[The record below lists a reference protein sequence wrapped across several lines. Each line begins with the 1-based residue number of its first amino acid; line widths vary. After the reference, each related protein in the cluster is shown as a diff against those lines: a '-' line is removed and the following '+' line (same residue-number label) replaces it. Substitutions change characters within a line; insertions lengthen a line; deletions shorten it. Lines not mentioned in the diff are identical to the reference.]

1 MPDDIRHG
9 LMFVASPDLW
19 GSHFRPLRLLA
30 EEELAG
36 IKAAVNG
43 TRQYYSVNNGVALIP
58 IKGLLVKDP
67 QWMGETSTIAAT
79 VAVKQ
84 AAADKAVKSIMLVV
98 DSPGGEVVGIKELAN
113 AIYQARAVKP
123 VVAQVDGL
131 AASAAYWA
139 ASQASRIVAHEL
151 DAVGSIGVYG
161 LVVDDSKMYEDM
173 GVKVHLVT
181 TGEFKGADE
190 VGQPVT
196 DAQLKDRQRV
206 VDVFFNAFVGD
217 IMRGRSMTREA
228 VLALADGRLWIGAE
242 NVGNRLI
249 DGISDFS
256 ATFANLAAAGQ
267 SSDGRL
273 SARMAGASLA
283 LAEMEVDAHSR
294 GLPLGKAQ

>member
-1 MPDDIRHG
+1 MPDKLDRG
-9 LMFVASPDLW
+9 LMFVAPPGLW
-19 GSHFRPLRLLA
+19 GSNFHPLRLLA
-30 EEELAG
+30 DTELAE
-36 IKAAVNG
+36 IKAAVVG
-43 TRQYYSVNNGVALIP
+43 SRQFYSVSNGVALIP
-58 IKGLLVKDP
+58 FKGLMVKDP
-67 QWMGETSTIAAT
+67 IWMGETSTIGAT

-98 DSPGGEVVGIKELAN
+98 DSPGGEVIGIKELSN

-161 LVVDDSKMYEDM
+161 LVVDNSKMYENM

-206 VDVFFNAFVGD
+206 VNVFFDAFVND

-228 VLALADGRLWIGAE
+228 VMSVADGRLWIGAE
-242 NVGNRLI
+242 NVANRLI

-267 SSDGRL
+267 SPDGRL
-273 SARMAGASLA
+273 SAKMAGASLA
-283 LAEMEVDAHSR
+283 LAEMEAGAHSR
-294 GLPLGKAQ
+294 GLSLGKTK